1 MWSIKFI
8 ARDLIKARYQRT
20 EKAKNMW
27 LQHEEIAVKKNA
39 NKITINFQ
47 NQIRNYERSI
57 NHFQEWFHIVIH
69 TYNIQIS
76 MRVLQVF
83 IYGKQKKK
91 KLEKK
96 TLNLMNEQGK
106 KKTNF

>member
-27 LQHEEIAVKKNA
+27 LQHEEIAVKKA

-47 NQIRNYERSI
+47 N
-57 NHFQEWFHIVIH
+57 
-69 TYNIQIS
+69 
-76 MRVLQVF
+76 
-83 IYGKQKKK
+83 
-91 KLEKK
+91 
-96 TLNLMNEQGK
+96 
-106 KKTNF
+106 